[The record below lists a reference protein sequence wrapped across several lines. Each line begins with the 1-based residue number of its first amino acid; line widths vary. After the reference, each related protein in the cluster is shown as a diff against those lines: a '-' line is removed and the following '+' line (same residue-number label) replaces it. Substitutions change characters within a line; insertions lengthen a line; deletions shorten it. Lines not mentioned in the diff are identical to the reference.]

1 MNLIFQGAVI
11 YVFLFAVMR
20 LSGKRQFSEL
30 TAFDA
35 VLLLIIS
42 ETTQNALIG
51 SEDYSLTAAILLITT
66 LVVIDIG
73 LSMAKQHVSALD
85 AAMEGTPV
93 VLVKDGRILE
103 ENARKERV
111 DEDDVLAAARETQGL
126 MTLDEIRFAI
136 LERGGHISVIPR

>member
-1 MNLIFQGAVI
+1 MNLVFQGGVI

-42 ETTQNALIG
+42 ETTQNALVG
-51 SEDYSLTAAILLITT
+51 SEDYSLTAALLLITT

-73 LSMAKQHVSALD
+73 LSLVKQRFPSLGAT
-85 AAMEGTPV
+85 MEGTPV
-93 VLVKDGRILE
+93 VLVKDGEIVA
-103 ENARKERV
+103 ENAKKERV

-126 MTLDEIRFAI
+126 MSLSQIRFAI
-136 LERGGHISVIPR
+136 LERGGRISVIPR